1 MFRPTRGHG
10 GGSAMSVELTAMV
23 QRMLNALVDK
33 ADVESRLALIGSD
46 AQPGHAGRAVGC
58 V

>member
-10 GGSAMSVELTAMV
+10 GGGGMSVELTAMV
-23 QRMLNALVDK
+23 QRMLDALDK
-33 ADVESRLALIGSD
+33 ADVESGLPLIGSD
-46 AQPGHAGRAVGC
+46 AQPGHAGRAVGR

>member
-10 GGSAMSVELTAMV
+10 GGGGLSVELTAMV
-23 QRMLNALVDK
+23 QRMLDALDK
-33 ADVESRLALIGSD
+33 ADVESGLPLIGSD
-46 AQPGHAGRAVGC
+46 AQPGHAGRAVGR